1 MLLNKSVGANKMR
14 QANIRTQLIAAIFA
28 VGLIAPAAFAVQPD
42 TKDVTSLFANSG
54 VVVQGLRAVDVGG
67 ILVLRGRT
75 LDAAQAEAVGAYA
88 KSLGYARVANLVRVD
103 QAVDDAALERH
114 IERQLALSRGLDG
127 CNIKVNSQAGA
138 VHMTGT
144 VQHELQKDYALELV
158 RNVDGVKSVQSDL
171 QRF

>member
-1 MLLNKSVGANKMR
+1 M
-14 QANIRTQLIAAIFA
+14 AAIFA
-28 VGLIAPAAFAVQPD
+28 AVLMAPAAWAVQPD
-42 TKDVTSLFANSG
+42 TKDVTALFANSG
-54 VVVQGLRAVDVGG
+54 VTVDGLRAVDVGG

-75 LDAAQAEAVGAYA
+75 LDLAQAEAIGVYA

-103 QAVDDAALERH
+103 QAVDDAALERS
-114 IERQLALSRGLDG
+114 IERHLALSRGFDG
-127 CNIKVNSQAGA
+127 CNIKVTSQDGA

-144 VQHELQKDYALELV
+144 VQHELQKDFALEVV

>member
-1 MLLNKSVGANKMR
+1 MR
-14 QANIRTQLIAAIFA
+14 QSTIRTQLIAAIFA
-28 VGLIAPAAFAVQPD
+28 VGLLAPAAWAVQPE

-54 VVVQGLRAVDVGG
+54 IAVQGLRAVDVGG

-75 LDAAQAEAVGAYA
+75 LDQAQAVAVGAFA
-88 KSLGYARVANLVRVD
+88 KTLGYTRVANLVRVD
-103 QAVDDAALERH
+103 QAVDDAALERS
-114 IERQLALSRGLDG
+114 IERHLALSRGFDG
-127 CNIKVNSQAGA
+127 CNIKVNSQDGA

-144 VQHELQKDYALELV
+144 VQHELQKDYALEVV

>member
-1 MLLNKSVGANKMR
+1 MLFKQTVNTNKVR
-14 QANIRTQLIAAIFA
+14 HQLMAATFA
-28 VGLIAPAAFAVQPD
+28 AVLLAPAAWAVQPD

-54 VVVQGLRAVDVGG
+54 IVVDGLRAVDVGG

-75 LDAAQAEAVGAYA
+75 LDAAQAEAAGTYA

-103 QAVDDAALERH
+103 LAIDDAKIERS
-114 IERQLALSRGLDG
+114 IERQLSLSRGLDG
-127 CNIKVNSQAGA
+127 CKIKVNSQDGA
-138 VHMTGT
+138 VRMTGT
-144 VQHELQKDYALELV
+144 VQHELQKDFALEVV